1 MKYEIKN
8 AENTALK
15 TFVVMVFY
23 IFALFISMFI
33 FSNIQH
39 EDVVKFNKILSYL
52 CYPIFKEYLF
62 NENLPIDS
70 VKGSL

>member
-52 CYPIFKEYLF
+52 CFLW
-62 NENLPIDS
+62 
-70 VKGSL
+70 